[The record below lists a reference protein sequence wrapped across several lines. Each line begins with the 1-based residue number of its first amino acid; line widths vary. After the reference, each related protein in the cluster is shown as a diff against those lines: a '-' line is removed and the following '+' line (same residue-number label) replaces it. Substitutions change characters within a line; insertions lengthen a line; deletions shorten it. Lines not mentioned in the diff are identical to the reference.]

1 MSEKGVI
8 IAGIVVA
15 VVVFLLFV
23 GSIVAYC
30 LQKRRARMHKQVD
43 EEHTLQRV
51 IVPQTEDHVQ
61 AATRRMTMEDKCE
74 RREFGH

>member
-8 IAGIVVA
+8 IASIVAAVA
-15 VVVFLLFV
+15 VFLLFV

-51 IVPQTEDHVQ
+51 IVPETQEQAQ